1 MDREAFFEWLN
12 TCPTKWSVVLDDF
25 GNTTIRFEYVELE
38 GLEEVA
44 NESWSKTNY
53 YKLYWCRD

>member
-12 TCPTKWSVVLDDF
+12 TCPTKWNVVLDDF

-38 GLEEVA
+38 DLEEVTNA
-44 NESWSKTNY
+44 N
-53 YKLYWCRD
+53 